1 MKNEILI
8 WGAGAIGGVL
18 GAYWARA
25 GQPVTMVDIV
35 ADHVTA
41 CRTEGLKI
49 EGPVEEFTQVVP
61 AVLPEK
67 LTKTYSC
74 GACRE
79 SAGHGAC
86 CGIYPAPLAG
96 GWVHSVRTE
105 WAERKNDRGSCRCPQ
120 NHGCFRQLWR

>member
-74 GACRE
+74 VVLAVKAQATELLASILPHLRE
-79 SAGHGAC
+79 DGFILSAQNGLNEKVIA
-86 CGIYPAPLAG
+86 
-96 GWVHSVRTE
+96 
-105 WAERKNDRGSCRCPQ
+105 GSCRCPQ